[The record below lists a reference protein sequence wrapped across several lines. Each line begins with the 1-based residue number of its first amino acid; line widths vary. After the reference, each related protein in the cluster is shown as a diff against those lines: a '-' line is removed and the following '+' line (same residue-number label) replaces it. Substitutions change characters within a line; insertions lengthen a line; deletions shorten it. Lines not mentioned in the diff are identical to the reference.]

1 MTQRLDDRIDRF
13 QPAVL
18 SVFRIFFGLLFL
30 FEGLSKV
37 FNWPASYSVPTG
49 SWPVWYAGILELIL
63 GTLLTVGLFTRIAAF
78 IAAGEMAVAYFTQ
91 HFGRTRKAHPAA
103 ASGPS
108 STAVNWPSRCASD
121 SCCWSSPAA
130 APMR

>member
-37 FNWPASYSVPTG
+37 FNWPAQYSIPTG

-63 GTLLTVGLFTRIAAF
+63 GTLITVGLFTRIAAF
-78 IAAGEMAVAYFTQ
+78 IASGEMAVAYFME
-91 HFGRTRKAHPAA
+91 HFGTNPH
-103 ASGPS
+103 
-108 STAVNWPSRCASD
+108 N
-121 SCCWSSPAA
+121 
-130 APMR
+130 APGGGFRPVAN